1 MLFSF
6 LSLSLFL
13 SYPGIASSQEAYYG
27 YHGYSFF
34 SSGSQVLSRGNESLS
49 ISFRSCQSDGL
60 LLYATESSPGTGYF
74 SIGLYQSRIL
84 IEFNFGND
92 LREVR
97 MKEMINQLLFC
108 HAVSNNINCSTSILA
123 LLFFLIT
130 LTIVLQ
136 FNLFY

>member
-97 MKEMINQLLFC
+97 MKERDD
-108 HAVSNNINCSTSILA
+108 
-123 LLFFLIT
+123 
-130 LTIVLQ
+130 
-136 FNLFY
+136 

>member
-1 MLFSF
+1 MLLQLVTLLLCTLGKRRKFKSVMNLYNFMLSSF
-6 LSLSLFL
+6 LFLSPPLSLSLSFL
-13 SYPGIASSQEAYYG
+13 GLASSQEAYYG

-60 LLYATESSPGTGYF
+60 LLYATESLPGTGYF

-97 MKEMINQLLFC
+97 MQE
-108 HAVSNNINCSTSILA
+108 V
-123 LLFFLIT
+123 
-130 LTIVLQ
+130 
-136 FNLFY
+136 Y